1 MKTAPTAVALLAI
14 LSSPSLVVAQDATCV
29 LGGFVLEFDGTC
41 TPDAVIEAYADQ
53 VFNAAGATSSSCA
66 DSAKADLEAKLILAG
81 LSGVDALCDQVYSTQ
96 DKVPFTDAAN
106 RGTDLHFEQMFYNG
120 RTDWQ
125 EEVETIFET
134 EDETRTS
141 ILKEDAEQVHI
152 FF

>member
-14 LSSPSLVVAQDATCV
+14 LSAPSLVVAQDATCV

-53 VFNAAGATSSSCA
+53 VFNAAGATSSSCT
-66 DSAKADLEAKLILAG
+66 DSAQADLEAKLALAG

-125 EEVETIFET
+125 EEVETIYE
-134 EDETRTS
+134 
-141 ILKEDAEQVHI
+141 
-152 FF
+152 